1 MIGLMEKSTELRHG
15 RHCVFKMH
23 VHLVFVTK
31 YRREVFSKTTLD
43 DLRTIFARVCSD
55 FEAELMEFSG
65 SDDHVHLLI
74 HSPPRWQSLPW

>member
-23 VHLVFVTK
+23 VHLVFVTQ

-74 HSPPRWQSLPW
+74 HYPPRWQSLPW